1 MGIWWFFTG
10 CFKIL
15 VECTSSM
22 MISLIACLSFQKKEE
37 ILCRTEVV
45 NTHTGRAELWWC
57 NLRATSRSSC
67 FFFLFLTERSPP
79 GRWLG
84 LKGVSREGGE
94 GKSHNWAPLDYFF
107 APLLRLQFPFFIFLE
122 GSTSSYTYR
131 HGTSAFHRI
140 FRHTIKKPSHSNVGR
155 RDFAKEQPILVFCE
169 CISWSDQCH
178 YDNFNLE
185 SPSHLISGALKFK
198 TQVRWITWTHQQ
210 EKQLFECQMQ
220 VTRNAQLFSRSF

>member
-1 MGIWWFFTG
+1 ML
-10 CFKIL
+10 IL
-15 VECTSSM
+15 QE
-22 MISLIACLSFQKKEE
+22 KKE
-37 ILCRTEVV
+37 ILYVTEVV

-140 FRHTIKKPSHSNVGR
+140 FRHTIKKPSPKGHLQRWKDLITREGLPTPVEEDTG
-155 RDFAKEQPILVFCE
+155 KQPKR
-169 CISWSDQCH
+169 Q
-178 YDNFNLE
+178 N
-185 SPSHLISGALKFK
+185 
-198 TQVRWITWTHQQ
+198 
-210 EKQLFECQMQ
+210 
-220 VTRNAQLFSRSF
+220 TRKPIRG